1 MFDLVSKS
9 PLQLNTTC
17 KENMKKRFLMC
28 NFTLK
33 LTGIF
38 KCPHWNNWFFN
49 TSHEVPHSI
58 GKYWK
63 ISKKTS
69 ARNFFFISEYVN
81 RLFTVYWV
89 LCCSFPGVFLTF
101 GIVQDTSG
109 TTACCT
115 CILFRKLSSNITS
128 WKRERRKRQK
138 CLRLDNQNSKT
149 AKLPQASFEASN
161 Y

>member
-81 RLFTVYWV
+81 RLFTFHLGACLLKEYYVV
-89 LCCSFPGVFLTF
+89 VFLGF
-101 GIVQDTSG
+101 FWHLELFKIPLELQRVVPAFCFVSFLQTSLHENG
-109 TTACCT
+109 
-115 CILFRKLSSNITS
+115 KEENDKNVS
-128 WKRERRKRQK
+128 
-138 CLRLDNQNSKT
+138 D
-149 AKLPQASFEASN
+149 
-161 Y
+161 